1 MAGEM
6 AGKVGAFYAASGTGT
21 EQASESH
28 SLSTGFAWL
37 SHKNAVVSNIYA
49 KLTGTSQ
56 PYARWYCTPRGKL
69 TIIGAGA
76 TDSFNAKYRW
86 WAEEGETGSSKGII
100 MQRGGFF
107 NWSADNTC
115 DVVEKTDF
123 DDAGVKSYKATSIGW
138 TGAAERHWISN
149 EGSGLKDK
157 MGSGVPMIVKFYVND
172 DDTDKG
178 IGSTSD
184 EGQRY
189 EGYAHLTGLSPS
201 TAIDTLTNESLTFQ
215 GTGRLTYE
223 AGA

>member
-1 MAGEM
+1 MAGEI
-6 AGKVGAFYAASGTGT
+6 AGKVGGFYATSGIGT

-37 SHKNAVVSNIYA
+37 SHKNALVTNVYVG
-49 KLTGTSQ
+49 KTGTAEYS
-56 PYARWYCTPRGKL
+56 RWYCTPRGKL
-69 TIIGAGA
+69 TIIDRTSS
-76 TDSFNAKYRW
+76 TDAFNAKYRW
-86 WAEEGETGSSKGII
+86 WAEEGETGSSNGII

-107 NWSADNTC
+107 NWSIDNTC

-123 DDAGVKSYKATSIGW
+123 DDSGVKSYLATLTGW
-138 TGAAERHWISN
+138 TGAAERHWITG
-149 EGSGLKDK
+149 EGIGLKGK

-215 GTGRLTYE
+215 GTGRLSYE

>member
-1 MAGEM
+1 MAEI
-6 AGKVGAFYAASGTGT
+6 AGKVGAFYATSGSGT
-21 EQASESH
+21 EQASESN

-37 SHKNAVVSNIYA
+37 SHKNVLVTNVYVG
-49 KLTGTSQ
+49 KTGTAEY
-56 PYARWYCTPRGKL
+56 PRWYCTPRGKL

-86 WAEEGETGSSKGII
+86 WAEEGETGSSNGII

-107 NWSADNTC
+107 NWSIDNTC
-115 DVVEKTDF
+115 DVVERTDF
-123 DDAGVKSYKATSIGW
+123 DDGGVKSYLATLTGW
-138 TGAAERHWISN
+138 TGAAERHWISD
-149 EGSGLKDK
+149 EASGLISK
-157 MGSGVPMIVKFYVND
+157 MGSGVSMIVKFYLND

-178 IGSTSD
+178 TGSASD

-201 TAIDTLTNESLTFQ
+201 TAVDTLVAESLSFQ

-223 AGA
+223 SGS